1 MAGILDFLQ
10 SPDAQLGIGLLAA
23 GGPTTDPNQTGFGQ
37 RLAGAMNSVTANQQ
51 IAMRAKLMQSQI
63 DENAA
68 QNLLRQQQM
77 VDAQRKQAVLSEWAA
92 GGGGPGGSG
101 PDFSPA
107 TLARLK
113 LAGAD
118 MTDVAK
124 LAQPNWQNINGNL
137 VNTNDPS
144 FKGGIQEGVF
154 ASADGRINLLR
165 KNANG
170 EFVSGA
176 PQGSIDTFRAGE
188 DAKNQSAAGQKTM
201 KVWNKETKQ
210 YDYETEANV
219 AARANGGGQGGNPA
233 PMAGG
238 RGNVKSVGYADG
250 DRNAANAESIRMIQS
265 EMAKPGNSP
274 ADMAGMQREIK
285 RLQMQSGLTNEQV
298 AQGGKFSA
306 EPSTDE
312 QAKIEAN
319 RTRAVDTAKADVV
332 RDTGDQKKAK
342 SAGEMIAA
350 VQRARELLKQ
360 GPTASG
366 AGEMVDKAAA
376 WIGKSTAGGEVAA
389 KLDIVAGDLLN
400 NVPRM
405 EGPQS
410 DGDRVEYKIQAGRAA
425 DRSVPTPQRMAAMD
439 ELERLQSKYAKLNG
453 GTTSDAPAPGKSF
466 KDFGYDTPASALKDA
481 QNAMMKNPAA
491 KGEIIK
497 RLQNMGIQLPG
508 ATGSW

>member
-51 IAMRAKLMQSQI
+51 VALRAKLMQSQI

-68 QNLLRQQQM
+68 QNLLRQQQAL
-77 VDAQRKQAVLSEWAA
+77 DAQRNQAVVSEWIA
-92 GGGGPGGSG
+92 GGGAGGKG
-101 PDFSPA
+101 LDFSPER
-107 TLARLK
+107 LAQLK
-113 LAGAD
+113 LAGKD

-154 ASADGRINLLR
+154 AGADGRINVLR

-170 EFVSGA
+170 ELISGA
-176 PQGSIDTFRAGE
+176 PSGSAETFRTFE
-188 DAKNQSAAGQKTM
+188 DAKNQSAAGQKVQ

-210 YDYETEANV
+210 YDYETEANI
-219 AARANGGGQGGNPA
+219 AARATAPQGG
-233 PMAGG
+233 
-238 RGNVKSVGYADG
+238 YANEGQMRVTANG
-250 DRNAANAESIRMIQS
+250 DM
-265 EMAKPGNSP
+265 G
-274 ADMAGMQREIK
+274 ADPKAIAREIK
-285 RLQMQSGLTNEQV
+285 AVQNDLLTKKLDEPSRQALKAHLADLQSQGQRVGAPQSSN
-298 AQGGKFSA
+298 FSA
-306 EPSTDE
+306 EPSADE
-312 QAKIEAN
+312 QAKIEAT

-453 GTTSDAPAPGKSF
+453 GTTSDSPAPGKSF